1 MSKKKLA
8 IMITSLCLVVVA
20 AVAAVVAVIAAA
32 NIGINSSLNV
42 SYNPVGAVYADVESF
57 YKKGASGT
65 KTAIGSKQSFNYGT
79 SSSTGA
85 AINPAAIALNDTDT
99 YVVFCFSFK
108 NTVNE
113 SQNPNSKYLTVGV
126 TNNGAA
132 SNMDV
137 AVRFTT
143 TALTDAKLTYSD
155 VYALSATD
163 TTGATTLSKLS
174 SGTTGYMYVAVQR
187 KEGIKGSYGTK
198 SGSSTTFAFA
208 LSVSAS

>member
-20 AVAAVVAVIAAA
+20 AVAAVVAVLAAA
-32 NIGINSSLNV
+32 NIGINSNLNV

-108 NTVNE
+108 NTVVVAD
-113 SQNPNSKYLTVGV
+113 NPDSAKLTVGV
-126 TNNGAA
+126 TNNGQA

-163 TTGATTLSKLS
+163 TTGTTLSKLS

-187 KEGIKGSYGTK
+187 REGIKGSYDTK
-198 SGSSTTFAFA
+198 SGASTTFAFA

>member
-20 AVAAVVAVIAAA
+20 AVAAVVAVLAAA
-32 NIGINSSLNV
+32 NIGINSNLNV

-85 AINPAAIALNDTDT
+85 AISPSAIALNDTDT

-143 TALTDAKLTYSD
+143 TALADANLTYAAVS
-155 VYALSATD
+155 ALSATD
-163 TTGATTLSKLS
+163 TTGITLSKLS

-187 KEGIKGSYGTK
+187 QEGIKGSYGTK

>member
-20 AVAAVVAVIAAA
+20 AVAAVVAVLAAA
-32 NIGINSSLNV
+32 NIGINSNLNV

-85 AINPAAIALNDTDT
+85 AISPSAIALNDTDT

-163 TTGATTLSKLS
+163 TTGTTLSKLS

-187 KEGIKGSYGTK
+187 QEGIKGSYGTK

>member
-20 AVAAVVAVIAAA
+20 AVAAVVAVLAAA
-32 NIGINSSLNV
+32 NIGINSNLNV

-85 AINPAAIALNDTDT
+85 AISPSAIALNDTDT

-137 AVRFTT
+137 VVRFTT
-143 TALTDAKLTYSD
+143 TALADANLTYAAVS
-155 VYALSATD
+155 ALSATD
-163 TTGATTLSKLS
+163 TTGTTLAKMAA
-174 SGTTGYMYVAVQR
+174 GTTGYMYVAVQR
-187 KEGIKGSYGTK
+187 QEGIKGSYGTK

>member
-20 AVAAVVAVIAAA
+20 AVAAVVAVLAAA
-32 NIGINSSLNV
+32 NVGINSNLNV

-85 AINPAAIALNDTDT
+85 AISPSAIALNDTDT

-108 NTVNE
+108 NTVNAA
-113 SQNPNSKYLTVGV
+113 QNPNSAKLTVGV
-126 TNNGAA
+126 TNNGQA

-155 VYALSATD
+155 VAALSSTD
-163 TTGATTLSKLS
+163 TTGATLSKMAA
-174 SGTTGYMYVAVQR
+174 GTTGYMYVAVQR

-198 SGSSTTFAFA
+198 SGASTTFAFA

>member
-8 IMITSLCLVVVA
+8 IMITSLCLVFVA

-32 NIGINSSLNV
+32 NIGINSNLNV

-108 NTVNE
+108 NTVNA

-137 AVRFTT
+137 VVRFTT
-143 TALTDAKLTYSD
+143 TALADANLTYAAVS
-155 VYALSATD
+155 ALSATD
-163 TTGATTLSKLS
+163 TTGTTLSKLS

-187 KEGIKGSYGTK
+187 REGIKGSYGTK

>member
-8 IMITSLCLVVVA
+8 IMITSLCLVFVA

-85 AINPAAIALNDTDT
+85 AISPSAIALNDTDT

-108 NTVNE
+108 NTVNAA
-113 SQNPNSKYLTVGV
+113 QNPNSKYLTVGV
-126 TNNGAA
+126 TNNGQA

-143 TALTDAKLTYSD
+143 TALADTNLTYAAVS
-155 VYALSATD
+155 ALSAAD
-163 TTGATTLSKLS
+163 TTGTTLVKLDN
-174 SGTTGYMYVAVQR
+174 TKVGYMYVAVQR
-187 KEGIKGSYGTK
+187 REGIKGSYGTK
-198 SGSSTTFAFA
+198 SGASTTFAFA